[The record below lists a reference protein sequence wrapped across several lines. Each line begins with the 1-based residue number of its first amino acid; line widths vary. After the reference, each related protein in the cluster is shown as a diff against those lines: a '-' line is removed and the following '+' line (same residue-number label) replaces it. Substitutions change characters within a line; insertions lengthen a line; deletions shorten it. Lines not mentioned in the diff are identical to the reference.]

1 MFNIQLILVSY
12 ICFMEKSKSS
22 TTSPEGAQAEVV
34 EESKEVKVEEVSIP
48 EPTPM
53 EQMVAAYERLSTVKS
68 SSKNFK
74 VGLSHIKRGI
84 ELCGA

>member
-1 MFNIQLILVSY
+1 MFNIQLILVFY
-12 ICFMEKSKSS
+12 ICFMGKSKSS

-34 EESKEVKVEEVSIP
+34 EEVKIP

-53 EQMVAAYERLSTVKS
+53 EQMVAAYDRLSTVK
-68 SSKNFK
+68 
-74 VGLSHIKRGI
+74 VGLNHIKRGI